1 MPQAALCLHCMH
13 DNWVYTSQ
21 HCMHH
26 EQQADMFN
34 RLIGADVPLQL
45 SEWGLR
51 PETAVGCALDYLFR
65 PREEV
70 LDLVRDSYEA
80 LQDTSAL
87 KIGTQVWCMGQ
98 NCRMP
103 SWLISSLCVQ
113 ILHLCITSAEPD
125 SCAANATGASLPQQ
139 ILCSSCLNGALAGLM
154 HTPCVPDLASMLY
167 RSGWGTS
174 G

>member
-103 SWLISSLCVQ
+103 SWLIPHSVSK
-113 ILHLCITSAEPD
+113 
-125 SCAANATGASLPQQ
+125 SCTCASHRPSQTL
-139 ILCSSCLNGALAGLM
+139 
-154 HTPCVPDLASMLY
+154 VPPMLRVPRF
-167 RSGWGTS
+167 RSRYFAPHA
-174 G
+174 